1 MTWCFDIPY
10 ACVLSVPTNLKYYY
24 YYSIKSQ
31 VIDGF
36 VKMNAIL
43 CIVNKNKLV

>member
-24 YYSIKSQ
+24 YYSIKST
-31 VIDGF
+31 
-36 VKMNAIL
+36 L
-43 CIVNKNKLV
+43 